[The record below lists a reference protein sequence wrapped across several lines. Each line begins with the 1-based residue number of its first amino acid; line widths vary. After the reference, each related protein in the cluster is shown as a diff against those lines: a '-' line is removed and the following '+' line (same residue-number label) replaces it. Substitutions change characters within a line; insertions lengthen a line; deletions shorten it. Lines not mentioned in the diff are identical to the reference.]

1 MSFIKKATQG
11 SNNVPTSS
19 GGGPVSAY
27 ASIVGLEGANHDT
40 SVLIESTIGSQPGEP
55 AVFSTN
61 RKPTAMNDF
70 PKNFLGTE
78 NLEELPLDVN
88 GVSHRGMSEYGSSCF
103 DIAPWWGGNQAP
115 GSGTPIEIDS
125 TTPGKVT
132 ETHTLI
138 TGHPH
143 TTQNGNI
150 EEGVVYT
157 RNVHNPATPT
167 GFDLYGI
174 RETLNLPAGDQKSYA
189 HYGASVVIGGNKI
202 FVGCPGGKPSGVT
215 VTTLS
220 GGGLGSSER
229 WANANTTTGGAA
241 GCVYVYDKKG
251 VLLSTLSPNNLYS
264 NFSHEGMK
272 FGHSLAW
279 CNGTL
284 YIGAPGFSPDGSV
297 SKYNSGRVY
306 SVPFGIG
313 TNSLTDRANIPN
325 FTLSAQNISLYPYAD
340 SPPSLFAPIET
351 VVESGDKYGW
361 CMKVI
366 DDKLFVGSPFAGGG
380 SGAVYMFSSLSR
392 KFIGEIG
399 PPMTLLDTV
408 QGFGNW
414 VEGDGTH
421 LFVGTSND
429 TNKKIFTYDTVSGI
443 YISYIEPPNT
453 TSTYDG
459 FGRYRSMGRINNN
472 HIIAYNQHAHNIMDD
487 FSISGGANHGTRTH
501 YVAQNCTSR
510 EFNIIGYSLNSTGAE
525 YLQIRAGT
533 KPMRPRDIISKSHRW
548 RKYNSTIDIAGVTGL
563 SWQSPQ
569 VYSG

>member
-1 MSFIKKATQG
+1 MAFIKKVIQ
-11 SNNVPTSS
+11 
-19 GGGPVSAY
+19 
-27 ASIVGLEGANHDT
+27 GANNRSPSFADLTGIEGQHHDT
-40 SVLIESTIGSQPGEP
+40 SVLIEPTIGVQPGEP

-61 RKPTAMNDF
+61 RKTTEMNDF
-70 PKNFLGTE
+70 PDTFVADTT
-78 NLEELPLDVN
+78 NLEELTLDV
-88 GVSHRGMSEYGSSCF
+88 GGIAHRGMAEYGSSCF
-103 DIAPWWGGNQAP
+103 DIVPWWGGNQTP
-115 GSGTPIEIDS
+115 GNGTPVEVNV

-143 TTQNGNI
+143 TTQNGNA

-157 RNVHNPATPT
+157 RNIHNPATPT
-167 GFDLYGI
+167 GFALYGI
-174 RETLNLPAGDQKSYA
+174 RETLNLPVTDEKAYS

-215 VTTLS
+215 VSTLS

-241 GCVYVYDKKG
+241 GAVYVYDKKG
-251 VLLSTLSPNNLYS
+251 VLLHTLTPNNLYS
-264 NFSHEGMK
+264 NLSHEGMK

-284 YIGAPGFSPDGSV
+284 YIGAPGYSPDGSV
-297 SKYNSGRVY
+297 SGFNTGRVY
-306 SVPFGIG
+306 SVPYGIG
-313 TNSLTDRANIPN
+313 TNSLTDRASTPNSAAAALNI
-325 FTLSAQNISLYPYAD
+325 ALYPYAD
-340 SPPSLFAPIET
+340 GVPSLFAAIET
-351 VVESGDKYGW
+351 VVEAGDKYGW

-366 DDKLFVGSPFAGGG
+366 DDKLFVGAPFAGGNV
-380 SGAVYMFSSLSR
+380 GAVYMFSSVSR

-399 PPMTLLDTV
+399 PPMTLALGAAGAASIT
-408 QGFGNW
+408 GFGNW
-414 VEGDGTH
+414 IEGDGTH
-421 LFVGTSND
+421 LFVGIGND
-429 TNKKIFTYDTVSGI
+429 SNKKIFTYDTVSGI
-443 YISYIEPPNT
+443 YISYIEPPDT

-472 HIIAYNQHAHNIMDD
+472 HVIAYESYAHNMNDD
-487 FSISGGANHGTRTH
+487 FTISGGYNYGTRTH

-510 EFNIIGYSLNSTGAE
+510 EFHLLGYKIDSTGTE

-533 KPMRPRDIISKSHRW
+533 KPMKPRDIISKSHRW